1 MEMDLAKVGL
11 PKVWS
16 HDLSSEPAES
26 GKIDMLREGVPHAMM
41 AVTMG
46 VMLASF
52 VTPALFV
59 VGPALAAAV
68 LTRKRQWEQI
78 QRNQNALKRLLIEQF
93 GQASNEMTLVLE
105 REVANWRVTVE
116 QSADQALVAQKRELE
131 TRRAELRAAATR
143 TQNERK
149 AAREKA
155 TKQLAAITSLTDR
168 CAGLRG
174 QIAAAVNSMAVSETT
189 RLIRRPSASQQ

>member
-1 MEMDLAKVGL
+1 MRRGGRARMGFLAALGLDPMEMDLAKVDL

-52 VTPALFV
+52 VTPALFG

-93 GQASNEMTLVLE
+93 GQAG
-105 REVANWRVTVE
+105 VA
-116 QSADQALVAQKRELE
+116 
-131 TRRAELRAAATR
+131 RR
-143 TQNERK
+143 
-149 AAREKA
+149 
-155 TKQLAAITSLTDR
+155 
-168 CAGLRG
+168 GPRG
-174 QIAAAVNSMAVSETT
+174 QREARQVQPLRPAASHD
-189 RLIRRPSASQQ
+189 